1 MFKRII
7 IFLLKDTGIKA
18 TIMNKYLKLLNQNMG
33 TYLKRFGLKLNFQ
46 LESTFDEN
54 ITNFSGHKFSY
65 FSLSEGEKLRVDL
78 AMMFSWRNLAM
89 QSVQR

>member
-1 MFKRII
+1 
-7 IFLLKDTGIKA
+7 
-18 TIMNKYLKLLNQNMG
+18 MNKYLKLLNQNMG

-78 AMMFSWRNLAM
+78 AMMFSWRNLAAKRAKM
-89 QSVQR
+89 KTNLLIMTRSRRSGPISTT